1 MHIAI
6 IAPGSRGDVQP
17 YLALGQG
24 LQEAG
29 YGVRLVTHQNF
40 EGFVQAHGVEFWP
53 IAGDVQDIA
62 QSGDMRALLERGN
75 FVAILS
81 HMAKEAQRGAL
92 ALIEGGLAAC
102 RDADLG
108 ATIRAEDG
116 VARAVAVVREFEVRW
131 A

>member
-17 YLALGQG
+17 YLALGQS

-29 YGVRLVTHQNF
+29 YHVRLVTHENF

-92 ALIEGGLAAC
+92 ALI
-102 RDADLG
+102 DADLG

-116 VARAVAVVREFEVRW
+116 VARVVAVVQESEGRW
-131 A
+131 S